1 MITVQLDMWPQKDMS
16 HMNDKTTTT
25 THTHTHTHTHTETQ
39 RNWEKK
45 WVCDSGYERLW
56 SFKKEKQ

>member
-25 THTHTHTHTHTETQ
+25 THTHGDS
-39 RNWEKK
+39 EKLRK
-45 WVCDSGYERLW
+45 KKEFVTVDMKDW

>member
-25 THTHTHTHTHTETQ
+25 THTHTHGDS
-39 RNWEKK
+39 EKLRK
-45 WVCDSGYERLW
+45 KNELVTVDMKDW